1 MTQALE
7 EPDYIEW
14 EREMVVMCIDNDD
27 LTDEQTERLVSH
39 LLYQCDVYVEGDGYV
54 YCNGDLNEL
63 IEEETDYLFGNS
75 IRAIQRRAAEH
86 PDQTNLFTTQEE

>member
-1 MTQALE
+1 MQALE

-14 EREMVVMCIDNDD
+14 EMKMVTMEIDNDD
-27 LTDEQTERLVSH
+27 LTDEQLGRLVSH
-39 LLYQCDVYVEGDGYV
+39 LLYQCDVYVESDGSL
-54 YCNGDLNEL
+54 YCNGDLNKL

-75 IRAIQRRAAEH
+75 TRAIQRRAAEH